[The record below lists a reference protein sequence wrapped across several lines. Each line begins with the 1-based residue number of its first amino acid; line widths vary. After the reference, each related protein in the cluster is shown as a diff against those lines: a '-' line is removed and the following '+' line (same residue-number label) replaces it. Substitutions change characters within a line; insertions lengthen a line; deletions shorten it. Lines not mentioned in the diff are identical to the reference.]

1 MTCRETQHLEHDLTS
16 ERKVMSSAEIAS
28 GYVNRMIER
37 ESRGWGDTSNA
48 MERLQTRYGL
58 PFWTLNHLRTKR
70 AKSIDATLFQRIRA
84 AYLDMCE
91 RQIAHLRHEL
101 DLEKEV
107 NPDALMEDFESEA
120 SELLA
125 KVREAK
131 KTPKRT

>member
-1 MTCRETQHLEHDLTS
+1 MTCRETQHQEHKLTS
-16 ERKVMSSAEIAS
+16 ERKVMSSAETAS

-48 MERLQTRYGL
+48 MERLHRRYGL
-58 PFWTLNHLRTKR
+58 PFWTLNHLRTRR
-70 AKSIDATLFQRIRA
+70 AKTIDATLFHRIRA

-120 SELLA
+120 SQLLA

-131 KTPKRT
+131 KAT